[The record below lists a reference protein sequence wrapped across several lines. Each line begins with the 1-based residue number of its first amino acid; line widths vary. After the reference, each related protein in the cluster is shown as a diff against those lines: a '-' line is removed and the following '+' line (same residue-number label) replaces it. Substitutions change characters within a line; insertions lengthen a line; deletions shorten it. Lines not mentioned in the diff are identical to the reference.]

1 MANLLLIIVLVKI
14 SLTFCQTST
23 DTTEEEKNIR
33 SLQVLQS
40 LPEQLREKRRRENC
54 HTSSVKHHR
63 KLRTRKI
70 PWIHANVPK
79 YQNFAR
85 VRLELQFTS
94 INSLVTKR
102 ENFKSASRNRECKRL
117 RTFYWQQNVWL
128 LVVNLQR
135 ASKDDED

>member
-23 DTTEEEKNIR
+23 GTTEEEKNIR

-40 LPEQLREKRRRENC
+40 LPEQLRKKRKRENC

-94 INSLVTKR
+94 INSLATKR
-102 ENFKSASRNRECKRL
+102 ENFKSASRTRECKRL
-117 RTFYWQQNVWL
+117 RTFYWQHNVWL

>member
-1 MANLLLIIVLVKI
+1 MANLLFIIVVVKI

-40 LPEQLREKRRRENC
+40 LPEQLREKRKRENC

-63 KLRTRKI
+63 KFRTPKI
-70 PWIHANVPK
+70 PLIHANVPK

-94 INSLVTKR
+94 INSLSTKR